1 MPTNAQVIRE
11 GTQLCISIRDQT
23 DIKDVYYVTAF
34 EDFDLDLLV
43 DEYLGPVKDNKEFDE
58 MEFVGFLKSSGL
70 VSEVKP
76 YWLHLER
83 TSTGNRIMRLYRLAG

>member
-11 GTQLCISIRDQT
+11 GTQLCVSIADKYDFR
-23 DIKDVYYVTAF
+23 DVYYVTAL

-43 DEYLGPVKDNKEFDE
+43 DEYLGPAKDGKVFNET
-58 MEFVGFLKSSGL
+58 EFVDFLRSSGL
-70 VSEVKP
+70 VSDTKP
-76 YWLHLER
+76 YWLHLGR